1 MTDTVPEQSEA
12 VRRDE
17 GGQPTPTR
25 EGPLDRHRRVLA
37 AAEDWDFV
45 ISHRILRSLGV
56 SRQQAARQV
65 LAGRWT
71 RCGTQTFAVH
81 TGPLGFRARCWR
93 GVWETGERIAAVDG
107 VSSLQ
112 LAGLKGWDE
121 EDVFVSVVHRHDRTH
136 RDGVRVRKLARR
148 VPNEVISSGVPRTR
162 PAVAAIRSAHWAVS
176 DRAAA
181 TLLAMAVQQRLVT
194 PEQLLQAQQVVKGR
208 TRRAFIKQIVSDIAA
223 GAHSLN
229 ELDFAAAC
237 RVRGLPEPTRQ
248 AVREGPRGRVYLDVL
263 FEEYGLVVEIDGAG
277 HLWGLNGV
285 ADALR
290 ANQVVIDGDRVL
302 RINVLGWRLDAD
314 AFMDQVTAALRSEWA
329 LDNLARR
336 QASLEVPSDEVGPT
350 G

>member
-1 MTDTVPEQSEA
+1 MTDTTPEQPEDAHSHD
-12 VRRDE
+12 DE
-17 GGQPTPTR
+17 GGRPHVTR
-25 EGPLDRHRRVLA
+25 EGPLDRHQRVLA
-37 AAEDWDFV
+37 VAEDTDFV
-45 ISHRILRSLGV
+45 VSHQMLRAIGV

-65 LAGRWT
+65 SAGRWT
-71 RCGTQTFAVH
+71 KCGSRTFAVR
-81 TGPLGFRARCWR
+81 TGPLAFHARCWR
-93 GVWETGERIAAVDG
+93 GVWETGERIAVIDG

-121 EDVFVSVVHRHDRTH
+121 GDVVFVSVVHRHDRTH
-136 RDGVRVRKLARR
+136 REGVQVRKLARR
-148 VPNEVISSGVPRTR
+148 VPDEVISSGVPRTR
-162 PAVAAIRSAHWAVS
+162 PAVAAIRAAHWAAS

-194 PEQLLQAQQVVKGR
+194 PDQLVTAGQIVKGR
-208 TRRAFIKQIVSDIAA
+208 TRRAFIAQVVADIAT

-237 RVRGLPEPTRQ
+237 RARGLPEPTRQ
-248 AVREGPRGRVYLDVL
+248 AVRTGSKGRVYLDVL
-263 FEEYGLVVEIDGAG
+263 FEKHGLVVEIDGAG

-314 AFMDQVTAALRSEWA
+314 AFMDQVTAALRSGWA
-329 LDNLARR
+329 RENLARHN
-336 QASLEVPSDEVGPT
+336 ADTLEVPPDEV
-350 G
+350 